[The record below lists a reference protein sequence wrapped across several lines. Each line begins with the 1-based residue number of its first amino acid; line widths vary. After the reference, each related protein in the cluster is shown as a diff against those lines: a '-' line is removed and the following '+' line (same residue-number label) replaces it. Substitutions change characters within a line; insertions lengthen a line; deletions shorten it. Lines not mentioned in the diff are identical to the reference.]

1 MKNPD
6 FNIRGFYLNMYN
18 FHYAHALWALRLWKN
33 GVFIS
38 DVAVLE
44 VFIKPETQI
53 FDDLTAVF
61 SVNENK
67 GDVWLSHM
75 VLVEQIDQPFQVRLW
90 ISDHIQ

>member
-1 MKNPD
+1 M
-6 FNIRGFYLNMYN
+6 
-18 FHYAHALWALRLWKN
+18 
-33 GVFIS
+33 
-38 DVAVLE
+38 AVLE

-53 FDDLTAVF
+53 FDDLTADF

-90 ISDHIQ
+90 ISHNIQ

>member
-1 MKNPD
+1 M
-6 FNIRGFYLNMYN
+6 
-18 FHYAHALWALRLWKN
+18 
-33 GVFIS
+33 
-38 DVAVLE
+38 AVLE

-75 VLVEQIDQPFQVRLW
+75 VLVEQMDQPFQVRLW
-90 ISDHIQ
+90 ISHHI